1 MVLQNLRKKQGALY
15 SLGENGEYENHFI
28 LGVSLQEVRLH

>member
-15 SLGENGEYENHFI
+15 TLGENKNHFI
-28 LGVSLQEVRLH
+28 LGVSVQEVRLH